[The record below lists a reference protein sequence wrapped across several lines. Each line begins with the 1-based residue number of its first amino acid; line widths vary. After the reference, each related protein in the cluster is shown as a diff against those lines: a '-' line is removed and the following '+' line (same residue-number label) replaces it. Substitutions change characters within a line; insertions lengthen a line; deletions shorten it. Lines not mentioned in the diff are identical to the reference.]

1 MPLRWL
7 HAFLGLFDVG
17 GNDPILAAAQFRA
30 LARQVLVLYAILVI
44 NAATLAYNRYGTAP
58 DWLTLGVPLGLF
70 AICAVRV
77 ISWIRAMRQP
87 PEGAAASKQLQA
99 TKLATLGLSIAFPVW
114 AAALLA
120 DGDAVGSVHVMFF
133 VTVNTLVVMQCLAQL
148 QAAVRVILA
157 MALPMSLYYLIFGDQ
172 ILQLMMIDFI
182 VVLIGMAITQ
192 NLAYRDFCRLVGLTV
207 ENGRLARI
215 DALTGL
221 PNRRSFVTRLE
232 AAIAR
237 AAAGNGHLSV
247 GVLDLDGFKPVND
260 SLGHRAG
267 DDLLRLVGQRL
278 QEHDLCWV
286 ARFGGDE
293 FGLIIEGD
301 VDLDAL
307 GKRLCDAIGQP
318 YPLSAGSARIGASIG
333 FARYPDAATSADTLI
348 ERADFALYH
357 AKARHRG
364 ASACFI
370 PEYEA
375 KLRDGAAIEQALRRA
390 DMETEFSLLYQPIV
404 DVMEGR
410 VEAYEALAR
419 WNSPSL
425 GPVSPADF
433 ISVAERSGLIQR
445 LTQILFRQALDAMQT
460 WPAEM
465 CLSFNLSSQ
474 DIASHES
481 LAALSRLIVESGVA
495 PGRILF
501 EVTESGLMRDLVDA
515 QRALVQLRTLGVL
528 ITLDDF
534 GTGYSSLSYVQRLPL
549 DRLKIDRSF
558 IVRIG
563 EDETS
568 LNIVRSI
575 LDLCRHLGLRCIVE
589 GVETSEQMRVLRAA
603 GCRSMQGYL
612 FHRPMP
618 AADLA
623 GFQSKLRLLP
633 DLAAGSPKEAAGG
646 VGAGE
651 SSIDRDPIGL
661 CA

>member
-1 MPLRWL
+1 M
-7 HAFLGLFDVG
+7 GLFDVG

>member
-77 ISWIRAMRQP
+77 ISWIRAMRHP

-375 KLRDGAAIEQALRRA
+375 KLRNGAAIEQALRRA

-433 ISVAERSGLIQR
+433 IPVAERSGLIQR

-481 LAALSRLIVESGVA
+481 LAALSCLIVESGVA

-515 QRALVQLRTLGVL
+515 QRALVQLRALGVL
-528 ITLDDF
+528 IALDDF

-589 GVETSEQMRVLRAA
+589 GVESSEQMRVLRAA

-633 DLAAGSPKEAAGG
+633 DLAARSPKEAAGG